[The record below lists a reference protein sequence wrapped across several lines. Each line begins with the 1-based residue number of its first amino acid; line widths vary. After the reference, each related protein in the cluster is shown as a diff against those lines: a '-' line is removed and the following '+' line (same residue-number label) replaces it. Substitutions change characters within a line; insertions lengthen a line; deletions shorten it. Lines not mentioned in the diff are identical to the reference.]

1 VCEVG
6 SGNRDRRPS
15 ARCLPPTT
23 RFTMTCPDV
32 EILLAEYVD
41 GTLQVEQKSAVESHL
56 AGCVACAALARDAAA
71 AVAFLERTPGVE
83 APPELVTRILF
94 EITSG
99 PSRTAVKPGWVRRAF
114 GNWLE
119 PVLQPRFAMGMA
131 MTVLSFAMLGR
142 FSGIQVRQ
150 LKPSDLDPVKVWMA
164 AEDRLH
170 RTWERGVKYYES
182 LRLVYDIQTRLKEW
196 SDESDSNKSKPAGA
210 ATSGGES
217 K

>member
-1 VCEVG
+1 
-6 SGNRDRRPS
+6 
-15 ARCLPPTT
+15 
-23 RFTMTCPDV
+23 MTCADL
-32 EILLAEYVD
+32 EILLADYVD
-41 GTLQVEQKSAVESHL
+41 GTLHGEQKSAIESHL
-56 AGCVACAALARDAAA
+56 AGCPDCAELARDAAG
-71 AVAFLERTPGVE
+71 AVAFMERSSRVE

-99 PSRTAVKPGWVRRAF
+99 PSRAAVRPSWVRRVF
-114 GNWLE
+114 GKWLE

-164 AEDRLH
+164 AEDRVQ
-170 RTWERGVKYYES
+170 RTWERSVKYYES
-182 LRLVYDIQTRLKEW
+182 LRLVFEIQTRLKEW
-196 SDESDSNKSKPAGA
+196 TDERADERQTDSGDSKNKPA
-210 ATSGGES
+210 ES